1 VNACF
6 GPNAE
11 HSSPDSPASRLP
23 PGKPISMR
31 ACAGG
36 RDPDSNLIVRSGR
49 DYPRH
54 GEVVKVGVDTDHLH
68 LFGRPAD
75 SGSAT
80 EARIF
85 KIFIPNGPWLDRP
98 TSSVAPVAPRSAAPP
113 GRSHQS
119 HLRPLVIPDTRILAD
134 RSP

>member
-1 VNACF
+1 
-6 GPNAE
+6 
-11 HSSPDSPASRLP
+11 
-23 PGKPISMR
+23 M
-31 ACAGG
+31 
-36 RDPDSNLIVRSGR
+36 VRSGR
-49 DYPRH
+49 DHPRP

-68 LFGRPAD
+68 LFGAA
-75 SGSAT
+75 GSAT

-85 KIFIPNGPWLDRP
+85 KIFILNGPWLDRP

-134 RSP
+134 QSP

>member
-36 RDPDSNLIVRSGR
+36 RDPDSNL
-49 DYPRH
+49 
-54 GEVVKVGVDTDHLH
+54 TDHLH
-68 LFGRPAD
+68 LFGAA
-75 SGSAT
+75 GSAT

-134 RSP
+134 QSP